1 MEQYQFIDHEGTFTL
16 ESPELT
22 SYLYFPIANEAG
34 MMSSVTPSFG
44 GDAKTS
50 QNTFVLEPVSSE
62 NLHNNKSTRNF
73 WLRMEGKEEGE
84 HIWSATGA
92 SAWQQAQ
99 KFSANKEKTKLEAGL
114 LYQKMT
120 RTCEELGLESEV
132 TIFAP
137 LGKEALEL
145 MKVVVKNVG
154 RKTFNLTPIAAIP
167 LYARSADNIRD
178 HRNVT
183 SMLHRIQVLED
194 GIAVVPTLT
203 FDERGHQKNKMTYG
217 VFGSGNGKKP
227 IGFYP
232 VAEDFIGEGGSFE
245 NPYAVVSA
253 DVPMVK
259 AGERI
264 DGFEAMGGLVFEQI
278 ALAPGES
285 ASYVIALGCMENEMA
300 ADKEAADTKAAD
312 TKAAEKDA
320 DDKNAVE
327 KMAKALADKA
337 APYLEEQTFD
347 KLLAQSKAYW
357 NEKNNIS
364 YQSGDRRFDEWMYW
378 VNFQPMLRRIYG
390 CSFLPHHDYG
400 KGGRGWRDLWQDCLA
415 LLLMNPD
422 GVRSMLLSNFGGVR
436 MDGTN
441 ATIIGS
447 KQGEFIA
454 DRNGIARVWMDHGMW
469 PYLTMELYF
478 KQSGDLTFLLEK
490 NKYFKDNLVC
500 RGDER
505 DNAWEES
512 QGSIQK
518 TEDGQE
524 YEGTILEH
532 ILLQHLSAFYDVGE
546 HNHIRLRGADW
557 NDAIDMAKDRG
568 ESVAFTTIYGG
579 NLASIA
585 KLIRKLQEVTSVTE
599 VEIAEEMLLLL
610 NAEETLYDSVEKKQA
625 LLKAYCENCRHC
637 ISGKKVK
644 VNIEELATNLKG
656 KAEWIKRHV
665 RQTEWIGDDTGK
677 HWFNGYY
684 DNSGKRVEGQHD
696 NDVRMMLTGQV
707 FSIMSGTATE
717 EQVEEIVKAA
727 DAYLYDANIGGYKLN
742 TNFHEVKTDMG
753 RMFGF
758 AYGQKENGAV
768 FCHMAVMY
776 ANALYQ
782 RGYAKEGFKVIHSLY
797 SHVCDVTKSKIYPGV
812 PEYIDPKG
820 RGVYHYLTGAASWLL
835 LTVLTEMFGVKGA
848 WGDLAFEPKLLKEQF
863 DAQGQASVEHIFRG
877 KKLCITYDN
886 PEKKEYGEYHI
897 REVLFNGEKVSGSE
911 GILSKEVLDAVPTGQ
926 VDAVQQIV
934 VKLA

>member
-50 QNTFVLEPVSSE
+50 QNTFLLEPVSSE

-73 WLRMEGKEEGE
+73 WFRVEGKEDGE

-99 KFSANKEKTKLEAGL
+99 KFSSKKEETKLEAGL
-114 LYQKMT
+114 LYQTMT
-120 RTCEELGLESEV
+120 RTCKELGLESEV

-137 LGKEALEL
+137 VANEQVEL
-145 MKVVVKNVG
+145 MKVVVKNVD

-183 SMLHRIQVLED
+183 SMLHRIQMVED
-194 GIAVVPTLT
+194 GITVVPTLT
-203 FDERGHQKNKMTYG
+203 FDERGHQKNRMTYG

-227 IGFYP
+227 VGFYP
-232 VAEDFIGEGGSFE
+232 IAEDFIGEGGSFE
-245 NPYAVVSA
+245 NPYAVVSSE
-253 DVPMVK
+253 VPMAK
-259 AGERI
+259 AGERV
-264 DGFEAMGGLVFEQI
+264 DGFEAMGGIVFEQI
-278 ALAPGES
+278 TLQPGET
-285 ASYVIALGCMENEMA
+285 ASYILALGCMENEA
-300 ADKEAADTKAAD
+300 GEEDVA
-312 TKAAEKDA
+312 
-320 DDKNAVE
+320 
-327 KMAKALADKA
+327 KMAKALADKTA
-337 APYLEEQTFD
+337 SYLDERTFD
-347 KLLAQSKAYW
+347 KLLAANKAYW

-364 YQSGDRRFDEWMYW
+364 YKSGDRRFDEWMYW

-478 KQSGDLTFLLEK
+478 KQSGDLQFLLEK

-505 DNAWEES
+505 DTAWEES

-518 TEDGQE
+518 TNDGNE

-579 NLASIA
+579 NFLSIA
-585 KLIRKLQEVTSVTE
+585 KLIRKLQEVTGVKE
-599 VEIAEEMLLLL
+599 VELAEEMLMLLQDDE
-610 NAEETLYDSVEKKQA
+610 ALYDSIEAKQK
-625 LLKAYCENCRHC
+625 LLKDYCEKCRHT
-637 ISGKKVK
+637 ISGKKTA
-644 VNIEELATNLKG
+644 VNIEELAKNLEA
-656 KAEWIKRHV
+656 KAEWVKAHV

-684 DNSGKRVEGQHD
+684 DNSGKRVEGPHD
-696 NDVRMMLTGQV
+696 NGVRMMLTGQV
-707 FSIMSGTATE
+707 FSIMSGTATD

-727 DAYLYDANIGGYKLN
+727 DAYLYDAGIGGYKLN
-742 TNFHEVKTDMG
+742 TDFHEVKTDMG

-782 RGYAKEGFKVIHSLY
+782 RGFAKEGFKVIHSLY

-863 DAQGQASVEHIFRG
+863 DEQGKASVEHIFNG
-877 KKLCITYDN
+877 KKLMITYEN
-886 PEKKEYGEYHI
+886 FSGKAYGEYKI
-897 REVLFNGEKVSGSE
+897 EEVLLNGAKVAGSE
-911 GILSKEVLDAVPTGQ
+911 GVISKKALDECND
-926 VDAVQQIV
+926 DAVQQIV
-934 VKLA
+934 VKLV

>member
-1 MEQYQFIDHEGTFTL
+1 MEQYQFIDDKGTFVL
-16 ESPELT
+16 EDPELT

-50 QNTFVLEPVSSE
+50 QNTFLLEPVSSE

-73 WLRMEGKEEGE
+73 WFRLEGKEKGKN
-84 HIWSATGA
+84 IWSASGA

-99 KFSANKEKTKLEAGL
+99 KFQTEKEETRLEAGL

-120 RTCEELGLESEV
+120 RTCKELGLQSEI

-137 LGKEALEL
+137 VTDDQIEL
-145 MKVVVKNVG
+145 MKVTVRNIGKDAVC
-154 RKTFNLTPIAAIP
+154 LTPIAAIP
-167 LYARSADNIRD
+167 LYGRSADNIRD

-183 SMLHRIQVLED
+183 SMLHRIQVLEE
-194 GIAVVPTLT
+194 GVAVVPTLT
-203 FDERGHQKNKMTYG
+203 FDERGHRKNHMTYG
-217 VFGSGNGKKP
+217 VFGKRCDTPYGETSNAEP
-227 IGFYP
+227 AGFYP

-245 NPYAVVSA
+245 NPYAVVSNE
-253 DVPMVK
+253 VPTVP
-259 AGERI
+259 AGTRI

-278 ALAPGES
+278 TLQPGED
-285 ASYVIALGCMENEMA
+285 ASYIVALGCTENEPSEEDATTMA
-300 ADKEAADTKAAD
+300 AALSRI
-312 TKAAEKDA
+312 
-320 DDKNAVE
+320 AV
-327 KMAKALADKA
+327 
-337 APYLEEQTFD
+337 PYLEEKTFD
-347 KLLAQSKAYW
+347 KLLADNKAYW
-357 NEKNNIS
+357 NEKNNIA
-364 YQSGDRRFDEWMYW
+364 YRSGDRRFDEWMYW

-436 MDGTN
+436 TDGTN

-469 PYLTMELYF
+469 PYLTMELYV
-478 KQSGDLTFLLEK
+478 KQSGDLQFLLEK
-490 NKYFKDNLVC
+490 NHYFKDNLVS
-500 RGDER
+500 RGEER
-505 DNAWEES
+505 DEEWEES

-518 TEDGQE
+518 TVDGE
-524 YEGTILEH
+524 IYEGTILEH

-579 NLASIA
+579 NLSSIA
-585 KLIRKLQEVTSVTE
+585 ALIRKLQEVTGIKE
-599 VEIAEEMLLLL
+599 VELAEEMLLLL
-610 NAEETLYDSVEKKQA
+610 QEDTALYDSVDAKTG
-625 LLKAYCENCRHC
+625 LLKEYCEKCRHFL
-637 ISGKKVK
+637 SGQKKS
-644 VNIEELATNLKG
+644 VNIDVLAANLEG
-656 KAEWIKRHV
+656 KADWIRDHV
-665 RQTEWIGDDTGK
+665 RKTEWIGDNSGK

-684 DNSGKRVEGQHD
+684 DNSGRRVEGEHD
-696 NDVRMMLTGQV
+696 KGVRMMLTGQV
-707 FSIMSGTATE
+707 FSIMSGTATD

-727 DAYLYDANIGGYKLN
+727 DAYLYDSAVGGYKLN
-742 TNFHEVKTDMG
+742 TDFHEIKTDMG

-782 RGYAKEGFKVIHSLY
+782 RGFAKEGYKVIHSLY
-797 SHVCDVTKSKIYPGV
+797 SHVCDVNKAKIYPGV

-835 LTVLTEMFGVKGA
+835 LTVLTEMFGVKGK

-863 DAQGQASVEHIFRG
+863 DDQGKVSVTHVFHG
-877 KKLCITYDN
+877 KKLHITYEN
-886 PEKKEYGEYHI
+886 LSGREYGSYQI
-897 REVLFNGEKVSGSE
+897 GEVTLNGKKVSGEE
-911 GILSKEVLDAVPTGQ
+911 GMIKKAEIDSCQTEG
-926 VDAVQQIV
+926 VQQIV
-934 VKLA
+934 VKLI